1 MASPFSTETAPILF
15 PLSQTTY
22 RSNQPRSRTNSS
34 NSGSYCLPMESNN
47 KDKNSESDSNNKASS
62 SDLPIEGLQQLITNS
77 NSSDDSSCSSS
88 LSSGQLHPEEDS
100 SDNNNN
106 NSNST
111 EAAADESNNQSS
123 SNIIGCIKKVATMI
137 CNNPPLINRLLR
149 QTVLA
154 DKLSEYQLLHII
166 SLNGKYA
173 ALVVLAAY
181 IIILTVFW
189 IPCWLLSRVV
199 SELGVY
205 VLFLTCLVY
214 GGRCLLR
221 LLAFPGTN
229 VRVYGEIELEFARY
243 SCKILDGSC
252 DAMDDFVKCLL
263 SCTSSSNDGAGGSTN
278 KSARVL
284 GNDEHGGWSSLDIP
298 ATYKRLKVYRDRVLG
313 VYWQV
318 LHCLLEENG
327 QGLATTS
334 STPLMRGGSNNGSS
348 GFYRLGG
355 ACCERR
361 DTSSSDLGMMESPEK
376 GATTTIETIING
388 NSAPFGN
395 NPLQGDIGNMANLT
409 PKAKS
414 DGRALYNILTSILG
428 DLSTLEESLSNNV
441 LRNIDNRAQLKAA
454 SISEES
460 RDLAIKL
467 MEQMDELKKL
477 AKSMRPPKAS
487 KSPFPSGE
495 EEESEYDD
503 DDSDVGPEAVRQHL
517 EEQAASSSPTP
528 IGMIKSAI
536 EAVSDMIDPKPH
548 KYIFGLDVI
557 RGCVLA
563 RHRGARQFWVNR
575 SGSNA
580 LGGNGKLDVIVIP
593 SPASESES
601 QQVQMPLSPRDGR
614 SPLKTA
620 ERSGRKAVLYCNPNA
635 GLSEVATG
643 MGLTSGNIDGNTEGK
658 DPSQRSWTTYYTEH
672 GYDIYLF
679 NYAGYGRSYGGNSW
693 NESASEFAPGFV
705 GAMKR
710 IIFNTFIGFTPSSES
725 LKADATAVA
734 AHIVENIGVDQL
746 IIHGESIGGMGAA
759 GAARALTAGS
769 TATGRSSTVSLLVCD
784 RTFCNLNA
792 VAQRLVGSWTGN
804 AINLLTPTWSTDVA
818 HDFLAARCPKVVAN
832 DASDEII
839 HDHSSL
845 KSGIS
850 FAKELTKGSTNNVGW
865 IMKPPLQYRLAD
877 LTSQA
882 LPTKNPPT
890 WPADKHISFDE
901 SFHFA
906 ACARRLGKL
915 ATAAKKQAAEALSDD
930 EEGIELSYLSDES
943 SNKSTR
949 GGFAQSNNTSST
961 SSALIQMWTKLS
973 CCDGL
978 CGSPLGAS
986 VKEGMDVSISWL
998 TSVLIFGSHVLAG
1011 NAEKRLKKN
1020 QAINPSTIGLTN
1032 IDSDTFQIEDFDS
1045 RPDGHDEYALIAHA
1059 MPIPEVL
1066 SSLKDLVA
1074 ENQIPEV
1081 ENELKYVIGCLT
1093 YIVSR
1098 LTSKENGISSTKRRF
1113 KPNNSEDNTVGC
1125 FLNLHCGHNNH
1136 YSTEERDQLMALI
1149 RICCDGDPV

>member
-1 MASPFSTETAPILF
+1 MASSFSTETIPILI
-15 PLSQTTY
+15 PTKTTY

-34 NSGSYCLPMESNN
+34 TSGSNCLPMESSKGNQH
-47 KDKNSESDSNNKASS
+47 SESDCRNKK
-62 SDLPIEGLQQLITNS
+62 LPIVDGLQQLNS
-77 NSSDDSSCSSS
+77 NPNNSSENSSCSSS
-88 LSSGQLHPEEDS
+88 LSGEESHDDS
-100 SDNNNN
+100 NRTEIIAAATAVGDEN
-106 NSNST
+106 NSQGT
-111 EAAADESNNQSS
+111 
-123 SNIIGCIKKVATMI
+123 ATMI
-137 CNNPPLINRLLR
+137 CNNLPLVNCFLR

-154 DKLSEYQLLHII
+154 DKLSEYQLLYII
-166 SLNGKYA
+166 SINGKYA
-173 ALVVLAAY
+173 ALAVLAAY
-181 IIILTVFW
+181 IILLTVFW

-205 VLFLTCLVY
+205 ALFLTCLVY

-243 SCKILDGSC
+243 SCKMLDGAV

-263 SCTSSSNDGAGGSTN
+263 SCGGGGSGGTN
-278 KSARVL
+278 KSARLL
-284 GNDEHGGWSSLDIP
+284 GNDEYGGWSCLDIP
-298 ATYKRLKVYRDRVLG
+298 DTYKRVKVYRDRVLG

-327 QGLATTS
+327 QGLATTTS
-334 STPLMRGGSNNGSS
+334 SNPLKRGNNNGSS
-348 GFYRLGG
+348 GFYR
-355 ACCERR
+355 CCERR
-361 DTSSSDLGMMESPEK
+361 DTSASDLPMMESPEK
-376 GATTTIETIING
+376 GATMTETTTSS
-388 NSAPFGN
+388 SAPYGN
-395 NPLQGDIGNMANLT
+395 NPLVGDIGNMANLT

-414 DGRALYNILTSILG
+414 DGRALYNILTTILS
-428 DLSTLEESLSNNV
+428 DLSTLEESLSNNI
-441 LRNIDNRAQLKAA
+441 LRNIDNKAQLKAA

-460 RDLAIKL
+460 RDLAMKL
-467 MEQMDELKKL
+467 MEQMYELKKL
-477 AKSMRPPKAS
+477 AKSIRPPKAS
-487 KSPFPSGE
+487 KSPFPSGGE
-495 EEESEYDD
+495 EENEYDD

-517 EEQAASSSPTP
+517 EEQAPSSSPTT

-580 LGGNGKLDVIVIP
+580 FGGNGKLDVIVIP
-593 SPASESES
+593 SLVNTDSEHC
-601 QQVQMPLSPRDGR
+601 QVQMPLSPRDGR
-614 SPLKTA
+614 SPLSTA
-620 ERSGRKAVLYCNPNA
+620 ERNGRKAVLYCNPNA

-643 MGLTSGNIDGNTEGK
+643 MGLTGGNIDGSTEG

-679 NYAGYGRSYGGNSW
+679 NYAGYGRSFGGSSW
-693 NESASEFAPGFV
+693 NESSSEFAPGFV

-734 AHIVENIGVDQL
+734 KHIVENIGVDQF

-759 GAARALTAGS
+759 GAARALTVGS
-769 TATGRSSTVSLLVCD
+769 TAAGRSSNVSLLVCD

-804 AINLLTPTWSTDVA
+804 AINMLTPTWSTDVA

-850 FAKELTKGSTNNVGW
+850 FAKELTKGSTTNVGW
-865 IMKPPLQYRLAD
+865 MINPPLQYRVAD

-882 LPTKNPPT
+882 LPSKNPPT

-906 ACARRLGKL
+906 ACARRIGKL
-915 ATAAKKQAAEALSDD
+915 ATAAKKKAAEALSDD
-930 EEGIELSYLSDES
+930 EEGIELSYLSSDES
-943 SNKSTR
+943 SNKSAR
-949 GGFAQSNNTSST
+949 GVFAQTNNTSST
-961 SSALIQMWTKLS
+961 SSALIQIWTKLS

-978 CGSPLGAS
+978 CGAPLGVS
-986 VKEGMDVSISWL
+986 VKEGMDVTISWL
-998 TSVLIFGSHVLAG
+998 TSVLIFGSHVLAE
-1011 NAEKRLKKN
+1011 NAEKRLKKV
-1020 QAINPSTIGLTN
+1020 QSTNSSTGLTN
-1032 IDSDTFQIEDFDS
+1032 VDSDTFQIEDFDS

-1059 MPIPEVL
+1059 IPIPEVL
-1066 SSLKDLVA
+1066 SSLKDLVT
-1074 ENQIPEV
+1074 ENKIPEV
-1081 ENELKYVIGCLT
+1081 ENELKYVTGCLI

-1098 LTSKENGISSTKRRF
+1098 LTSKENGISITKRRF
-1113 KPNNSEDNTVGC
+1113 KPNISDDNSAGC

-1149 RICCDGDPV
+1149 RRCCDGDSV

>member
-1 MASPFSTETAPILF
+1 MASSFSTETAPILF

-47 KDKNSESDSNNKASS
+47 NDKNSESDSNNKASS
-62 SDLPIEGLQQLITNS
+62 SELPIEGLQQLITNS

-88 LSSGQLHPEEDS
+88 LSSGQLHPEEES

-111 EAAADESNNQSS
+111 EAAEAAVDENNNQSS

-243 SCKILDGSC
+243 SCKMLDGSC

-334 STPLMRGGSNNGSS
+334 STPLMRGGSDNGSI

-376 GATTTIETIING
+376 GATTIETINR
-388 NSAPFGN
+388 NAPYGN

-580 LGGNGKLDVIVIP
+580 FGGNGKLDVIVIP
-593 SPASESES
+593 SPVSESES

-614 SPLKTA
+614 SPLKTS

-643 MGLTSGNIDGNTEGK
+643 MGLTSGNIDGNAEGK

-759 GAARALTAGS
+759 GAARALTAES
-769 TATGRSSTVSLLVCD
+769 TAKGRSSTVSLLVCD

-949 GGFAQSNNTSST
+949 GVFAQSNNT

-1020 QAINPSTIGLTN
+1020 QAINTSMGLTN

-1059 MPIPEVL
+1059 IPIPEVL

-1074 ENQIPEV
+1074 EKKIPEV

-1149 RICCDGDPV
+1149 RRCCDGDPV

>member
-1 MASPFSTETAPILF
+1 MESKNDDKYSFE
-15 PLSQTTY
+15 
-22 RSNQPRSRTNSS
+22 SS
-34 NSGSYCLPMESNN
+34 NNNYC
-47 KDKNSESDSNNKASS
+47 SESPTENKASKKS
-62 SDLPIEGLQQLITNS
+62 SSSQLPIRIDGLQQLISNS
-77 NSSDDSSCSSS
+77 NSLDDSSSCSSS
-88 LSSGQLHPEEDS
+88 LSSQQHLDEGSIHDNTNRTEER
-100 SDNNNN
+100 
-106 NSNST
+106 
-111 EAAADESNNQSS
+111 AAADESNGQGTAAAAMS
-123 SNIIGCIKKVATMI
+123 
-137 CNNPPLINRLLR
+137 CNNLPPLLNRLLR

-154 DKLSEYQLLHII
+154 DKLSEYQMLNII
-166 SLNGKYA
+166 SLNGKYT
-173 ALVVLAAY
+173 ALAVLAAY
-181 IIILTVFW
+181 IILLTVVW
-189 IPCWLLSRVV
+189 IPCWLLSRVI

-205 VLFLTCLVY
+205 LLFLTYLVY

-243 SCKILDGSC
+243 SCKMLDGAV

-263 SCTSSSNDGAGGSTN
+263 SCGGSGGTTN

-284 GNDEHGGWSSLDIP
+284 GNDEFGGWSSLDIP
-298 ATYKRLKVYRDRVLG
+298 DTYKRLKVYRDRVLG

-327 QGLATTS
+327 QGLPSLTS
-334 STPLMRGGSNNGSS
+334 SNPLKRGSDSGSS

-361 DTSSSDLGMMESPEK
+361 DTGAGSELGGIMESPEK
-376 GATTTIETIING
+376 GASTIETINHC
-388 NSAPFGN
+388 SAQYGN
-395 NPLQGDIGNMANLT
+395 NPLVGDIGNMANLT

-414 DGRALYNILTSILG
+414 DGRALYNILTLILS
-428 DLSTLEESLSNNV
+428 DLSTLEESLSNNI
-441 LRNIDNRAQLKAA
+441 LRNFGNKAQLKAA
-454 SISEES
+454 SISDES

-467 MEQMDELKKL
+467 MAQMDELKKL
-477 AKSMRPPKAS
+477 VKSMRPPKTS
-487 KSPFPSGE
+487 KSPLPSGE

-503 DDSDVGPEAVRQHL
+503 EDSDVGPEAVRQHL

-528 IGMIKSAI
+528 LGMIKSAI
-536 EAVSDMIDPKPH
+536 EAFSDMIDPKPH

-563 RHRGARQFWVNR
+563 RHRGAHQFWVKR
-575 SGSNA
+575 YGSNA
-580 LGGNGKLDVIVIP
+580 FGGNGKLDVIVIP
-593 SPASESES
+593 SLVSSDSESH
-601 QQVQMPLSPRDGR
+601 QLQIPLSPRDGR

-620 ERSGRKAVLYCNPNA
+620 EKSGRKAVLYCNPNA

-643 MGLTSGNIDGNTEGK
+643 MGLTSGNIDGNAESR
-658 DPSQRSWTTYYTEH
+658 DPSHRSWTSYYTEH

-679 NYAGYGRSYGGNSW
+679 NYAGYGRSYGGSSW
-693 NESASEFAPGFV
+693 NESSTEFAPGFV

-734 AHIVENIGVDQL
+734 NHIVENIGVDQL

-769 TATGRSSTVSLLVCD
+769 TAAGRSSHVSLLVCD

-818 HDFLAARCPKVVAN
+818 HDFLAAKCPKVVAN

-850 FAKELTKGSTNNVGW
+850 FAKELTKGATTDVGW
-865 IMKPPLQYRLAD
+865 MINPPLQYRIAD

-915 ATAAKKQAAEALSDD
+915 ATAAKRQAAESLSDG
-930 EEGIELSYLSDES
+930 EEGIELSYLSDDS

-949 GGFAQSNNTSST
+949 GVNAQANNTSSS
-961 SSALIQMWTKLS
+961 SSAPIQMWTKLS

-978 CGSPLGAS
+978 CGAPLGSS
-986 VKEGMDVSISWL
+986 VKEGMDVTISWL
-998 TSVLIFGSHVLAG
+998 TSVLIYGSHVLAE

-1020 QAINPSTIGLTN
+1020 RSTNASTGLT
-1032 IDSDTFQIEDFDS
+1032 DADPDTFLIEDFDS
-1045 RPDGHDEYALIAHA
+1045 RPNGYDEYALITHA
-1059 MPIPEVL
+1059 IPIPEVL
-1066 SSLKDLVA
+1066 SFLEDLVA
-1074 ENQIPEV
+1074 ENKIPEGQFV
-1081 ENELKYVIGCLT
+1081 CAFFVY
-1093 YIVSR
+1093 YR
-1098 LTSKENGISSTKRRF
+1098 
-1113 KPNNSEDNTVGC
+1113 
-1125 FLNLHCGHNNH
+1125 
-1136 YSTEERDQLMALI
+1136 
-1149 RICCDGDPV
+1149 

>member
-1 MASPFSTETAPILF
+1 
-15 PLSQTTY
+15 
-22 RSNQPRSRTNSS
+22 
-34 NSGSYCLPMESNN
+34 
-47 KDKNSESDSNNKASS
+47 
-62 SDLPIEGLQQLITNS
+62 
-77 NSSDDSSCSSS
+77 
-88 LSSGQLHPEEDS
+88 
-100 SDNNNN
+100 
-106 NSNST
+106 
-111 EAAADESNNQSS
+111 
-123 SNIIGCIKKVATMI
+123 MI

-154 DKLSEYQLLHII
+154 DKLSAYQLLHII

-243 SCKILDGSC
+243 SCKMLDGSC

-327 QGLATTS
+327 QGLTTTS
-334 STPLMRGGSNNGSS
+334 STPLMKGGSNNDSS

-361 DTSSSDLGMMESPEK
+361 DTSASDLGMMESPEK

-563 RHRGARQFWVNR
+563 RHRGARQFWVTR

-580 LGGNGKLDVIVIP
+580 FGGNGKLDVIVIP
-593 SPASESES
+593 SPVSESES

-614 SPLKTA
+614 SPLKTP
-620 ERSGRKAVLYCNPNA
+620 ERNGRKAVLYCNPNA

-643 MGLTSGNIDGNTEGK
+643 MGLTSGNIDGNAEGK

-1059 MPIPEVL
+1059 IPIPEVL

-1074 ENQIPEV
+1074 ENQIPE
-1081 ENELKYVIGCLT
+1081 G
-1093 YIVSR
+1093 
-1098 LTSKENGISSTKRRF
+1098 
-1113 KPNNSEDNTVGC
+1113 
-1125 FLNLHCGHNNH
+1125 
-1136 YSTEERDQLMALI
+1136 QLCMPFFSLI
-1149 RICCDGDPV
+1149 C